1 MKCVIFELDG
11 VLRDVEGNAIA
22 GNVALAKS
30 LYSAG
35 HDVLIMRAKHA
46 HEWLHANDVSM
57 MTSWHRTSR
66 LTLIGWQW
74 RSCLMMLFTRPC
86 AMQVFTA
93 GFTNNLL

>member
-11 VLRDVEGNAIA
+11 VLRDAEGNAVA

-46 HEWLHANDVSM
+46 YEWLHANDIFYDDIMASHQQIDAERVAMAVVSDDV
-57 MTSWHRTSR
+57 
-66 LTLIGWQW
+66 IYA
-74 RSCLMMLFTRPC
+74 
-86 AMQVFTA
+86 AMRNA
-93 GFTNNLL
+93 GIHCWLYK

>member
-11 VLRDVEGNAIA
+11 VLRDMDGSAIS

-46 HEWLHANDVSM
+46 YEWLHANDVFYDDIIQQVPPFGELLDGFEA
-57 MTSWHRTSR
+57 HH
-66 LTLIGWQW
+66 LFQHHLIAFQGGAEEDQ
-74 RSCLMMLFTRPC
+74 
-86 AMQVFTA
+86 
-93 GFTNNLL
+93 